1 MYMWSPITLQWF
13 IEVKN
18 KKWHGNNGCKRKK
31 KKRKEKREVEVM
43 RKIHEL
49 IK

>member
-18 KKWHGNNGCKRKK
+18 KKWHRNNRCKRKK
-31 KKRKEKREVEVM
+31 KEKKRKEGSRSNEKNT
-43 RKIHEL
+43 
-49 IK
+49 

>member
-18 KKWHGNNGCKRKK
+18 KKWHRNNRCKRKK

-49 IK
+49 IM